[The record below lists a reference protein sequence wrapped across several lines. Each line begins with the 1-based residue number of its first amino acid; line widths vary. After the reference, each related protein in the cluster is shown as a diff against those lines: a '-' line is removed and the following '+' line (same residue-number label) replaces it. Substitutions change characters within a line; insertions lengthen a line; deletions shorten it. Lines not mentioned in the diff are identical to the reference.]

1 MLACCNKQ
9 LSYRGGVKYFTRIM
23 TLPNGVEAIVYFEVV
38 LRDGHYVARAVHAE
52 PINSSTIA
60 TDAVLAIA
68 GAISRSIITPV
79 KSYFTYL
86 SPFTLKDFTFVT
98 SQPTRAPSFN

>member
-9 LSYRGGVKYFTRIM
+9 LSYRGEAKYFTRVM

-38 LRDGHYVARAVHAE
+38 LRDGHYVAKAVHAE

-60 TDAVLAIA
+60 SEAVLAIA
-68 GAISRSIITPV
+68 GAVSRSFVTPV
-79 KSYFTYL
+79 KSYFAYL
-86 SPFTLKDFTFVT
+86 SPFILKDFAFVT
-98 SQPTRAPSFN
+98 SQPTRAPSAN